1 MSWVKLLQILLLEF
15 KAEGETDETKL
26 EQDDLPTRQRP
37 CYLQPRTPNR
47 YTDVMKFTVVDTSLS
62 DGKPFK
68 LRELT
73 GLPVDISNKLS
84 SGNKAEESEE
94 ESTDESDSVGTSV
107 VNETEANHNNSSRI
121 ISNGE
126 MHSDGKDYKISVSS
140 QKFQEASNEDI
151 PISDP
156 TSSTIP
162 VNDLK
167 KTKNICEDK
176 QPRKGVKS
184 HSLKRLKENNA
195 DFVAPIAKRR
205 RRLTACSRG
214 SDMVPVKEQEMRH
227 TSSSNDLSPNSIPI
241 ALSED
246 KVSSSNSSK
255 SSPSQSAE
263 CASPDGHVLKLPVA
277 EPKTRTMIDLNE
289 PQVPPDSEYEVLVP
303 ALTEDQSGTM
313 KSTDVSGELKTVT
326 DSAKMEPQ
334 QPSLNSR
341 RHSTRSRPP
350 TTRVIEAVAN
360 GFLTVNTRPKSREG
374 GSKRKLTSRSSRQT
388 PSGTRV
394 TDLSN
399 STGVAQMEED
409 KGDVSIGGDNN
420 MFGKNQHPP
429 GESGVTV
436 AGP

>member
-1 MSWVKLLQILLLEF
+1 
-15 KAEGETDETKL
+15 
-26 EQDDLPTRQRP
+26 
-37 CYLQPRTPNR
+37 
-47 YTDVMKFTVVDTSLS
+47 
-62 DGKPFK
+62 
-68 LRELT
+68 
-73 GLPVDISNKLS
+73 
-84 SGNKAEESEE
+84 
-94 ESTDESDSVGTSV
+94 
-107 VNETEANHNNSSRI
+107 
-121 ISNGE
+121 
-126 MHSDGKDYKISVSS
+126 
-140 QKFQEASNEDI
+140 
-151 PISDP
+151 
-156 TSSTIP
+156 
-162 VNDLK
+162 
-167 KTKNICEDK
+167 
-176 QPRKGVKS
+176 
-184 HSLKRLKENNA
+184 
-195 DFVAPIAKRR
+195 
-205 RRLTACSRG
+205 
-214 SDMVPVKEQEMRH
+214 MVPVKEQEMRH